1 MYIILESLY
10 DKFKM
15 LISLLFETLA
25 CRTPPE
31 YEKLPDDPYVNF

>member
-10 DKFKM
+10 DKFKI
-15 LISLLFETLA
+15 LISFIFETLT

-31 YEKLPDDPYVNF
+31 YEKLPDEPNFNF